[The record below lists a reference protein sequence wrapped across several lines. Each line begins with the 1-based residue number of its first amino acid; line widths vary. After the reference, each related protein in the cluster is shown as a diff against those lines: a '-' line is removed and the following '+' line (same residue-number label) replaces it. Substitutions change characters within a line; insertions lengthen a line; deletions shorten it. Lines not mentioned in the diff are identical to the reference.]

1 MKRETLELMTF
12 VEDVW
17 RQSGQLVV
25 GQIDFFEIG
34 KSGKGIVG
42 ENVDSVVGQIED
54 LNGRRLLEVVA
65 VQGRDDVVGQV
76 HLGEED
82 LAAGATSGQANIA
95 DLEQVI
101 VGQVEASEVVEAAEQ
116 AWRNG
121 PKIIVCKDEI
131 LEGRKS
137 LEAVHVDVHQD

>member
-34 KSGKGIVG
+34 KSSKGIVG
-42 ENVDSVVGQIED
+42 DNVDSVVGQIED

>member
-1 MKRETLELMTF
+1 MTF

-42 ENVDSVVGQIED
+42 DNVDSVVGQIED

-131 LEGRKS
+131 LEGRES